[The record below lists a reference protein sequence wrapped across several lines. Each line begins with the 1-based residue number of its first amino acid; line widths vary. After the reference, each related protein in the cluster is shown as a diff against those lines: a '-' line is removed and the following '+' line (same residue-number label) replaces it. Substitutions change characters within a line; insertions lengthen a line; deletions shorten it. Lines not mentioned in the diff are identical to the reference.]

1 YFNVFRYLYL
11 QTNNIFSLI
20 LMAPSIAAGA
30 ITLGLLNQI
39 SNAFSQVTS
48 SFQYLVN
55 SWPTVVELISIYK
68 RLRAFEAT
76 LHGEPLPE
84 IDQRYLDRQAQA
96 PDPA

>member
-1 YFNVFRYLYL
+1 
-11 QTNNIFSLI
+11 
-20 LMAPSIAAGA
+20 AAGA